1 LISYRLARADEVLQ
15 EVDLHIKNGLWITA
29 VNRLY
34 YACFYAVTALLVSK
48 GFEARTHAGVRLL
61 LGQQFIKTGIISHK
75 SGKTYNTLFVMRQS
89 GDYDDFVDIKKDDV
103 IGLQDP
109 SKNLIKEIKEIIL

>member
-1 LISYRLARADEVLQ
+1 MDHCSQSI
-15 EVDLHIKNGLWITA
+15 
-29 VNRLY
+29 
-34 YACFYAVTALLVSK
+34 
-48 GFEARTHAGVRLL
+48 
-61 LGQQFIKTGIISHK
+61 K